1 MTTASGSAE
10 EHTGDVS
17 ELLALVARQL
27 DLRMPEIVREMRD
40 LLASRIDDLGGDPQ
54 LVEMLQA
61 SIEGNVTTICHILAN
76 GIDLESLQPTTAAV
90 EYAARLA
97 QRDVPLA
104 ALTRAYYLGQSMFL
118 RLGMDEAER
127 LGVSDRV
134 KIDVVRDIADVVHR
148 YIDWILQLVT
158 GVHEQER
165 RRWWSTRATLN
176 ASIIL
181 KVLRGDSL
189 PIRGFVSETGYTLA
203 QTHLGVMAWSDVD
216 AEDAARQH
224 EIDLLLRR
232 LATAVHSPVSPLIT
246 VVDRSTAWAWFGG
259 ARLDAGALAR
269 VEDLVATVPGV
280 RIALGEPGHDVEG
293 FRRTHEQAA
302 IARLVALSSPRYR
315 DRAVVSYAD
324 PQVAL
329 VQLLTKDATATA
341 TWVRE
346 VLGDYAGAGEQARV
360 MRDTVAAYYAA
371 DKNAVRA
378 AEQLGVH
385 RNTVRQRVDR
395 FEASVGVRGV
405 DPLQVALALRIYDD
419 LSMDGGDPRPT

>member
-127 LGVSDRV
+127 LGVTDRV

-165 RRWWSTRATLN
+165 RRWWTTRATLN

-224 EIDLLLRR
+224 EIDHLLRR
-232 LATAVHSPVSPLIT
+232 LATAVHSSAAPLIT

-259 ARLDAGALAR
+259 ARLDAEHWHGWRNSWRRCPACGPPSASRATTSRVFAERTSRPRSHGSWRCRRPATGTAR
-269 VEDLVATVPGV
+269 WC
-280 RIALGEPGHDVEG
+280 
-293 FRRTHEQAA
+293 RTPTP
-302 IARLVALSSPRYR
+302 RSRWSSC
-315 DRAVVSYAD
+315 
-324 PQVAL
+324 
-329 VQLLTKDATATA
+329 
-341 TWVRE
+341 
-346 VLGDYAGAGEQARV
+346 
-360 MRDTVAAYYAA
+360 
-371 DKNAVRA
+371 
-378 AEQLGVH
+378 
-385 RNTVRQRVDR
+385 
-395 FEASVGVRGV
+395 
-405 DPLQVALALRIYDD
+405 
-419 LSMDGGDPRPT
+419 

>member
-127 LGVSDRV
+127 LGVTDRV

-224 EIDLLLRR
+224 EIDHLLRR
-232 LATAVHSPVSPLIT
+232 LATAVHSSAAPLIT

-280 RIALGEPGHDVEG
+280 RTALGEPGHDVEG
-293 FRRTHEQAA
+293 FAERTSRPRSHGSWRCRRPATGTE
-302 IARLVALSSPRYR
+302 RWCRTPTPRSRWSSC
-315 DRAVVSYAD
+315 
-324 PQVAL
+324 
-329 VQLLTKDATATA
+329 
-341 TWVRE
+341 
-346 VLGDYAGAGEQARV
+346 
-360 MRDTVAAYYAA
+360 
-371 DKNAVRA
+371 
-378 AEQLGVH
+378 
-385 RNTVRQRVDR
+385 
-395 FEASVGVRGV
+395 
-405 DPLQVALALRIYDD
+405 
-419 LSMDGGDPRPT
+419 

>member
-134 KIDVVRDIADVVHR
+134 KMDVVRDIADVVHR

-232 LATAVHSPVSPLIT
+232 LATAVHSSAAPLIT

-269 VEDLVATVPGV
+269 VEELVATVPGV

-302 IARLVALSSPRYR
+302 ISRLVALSSPRYR
-315 DRAVVSYAD
+315 YRAVVSYAD

-329 VQLLTKDATATA
+329 VQLLTKDATATV

-360 MRDTVAAYYAA
+360 MRDTVATYYAA
-371 DKNAVRA
+371 DKNAVRT

-395 FEASVGVRGV
+395 FEASVGARGV

-419 LSMDGGDPRPT
+419 LSLDGGDPRPT

>member
-1 MTTASGSAE
+1 MTTASGSGE
-10 EHTGDVS
+10 ERTGDVS

-54 LVEMLQA
+54 LVDMLQA

-118 RLGMDEAER
+118 RLAMDEAER
-127 LGVSDRV
+127 LGVTDRV
-134 KIDVVRDIADVVHR
+134 KIGVVRDIADVVHR

-232 LATAVHSPVSPLIT
+232 LATAVHSSAAPLIT

-269 VEDLVATVPGV
+269 VEELVATVPGV

-302 IARLVALSSPRYR
+302 ISRLVALSSPRYR
-315 DRAVVSYAD
+315 YRAVVSYAD

-329 VQLLTKDATATA
+329 VQLLTKDATATV

-360 MRDTVAAYYAA
+360 MRDTVATYYAA
-371 DKNAVRA
+371 DKNAVRT

-395 FEASVGVRGV
+395 FEASVGARGV

-419 LSMDGGDPRPT
+419 LSLDGGDPRPT

>member
-1 MTTASGSAE
+1 MTSGPDPAE
-10 EHTGDVS
+10 EHSADVA
-17 ELLALVARQL
+17 ELLALVARQI
-27 DLRMPEIVREMRD
+27 DMRMPEIVREMRD

-76 GIDLESLQPTTAAV
+76 AIDLESLQPTTAAV

-97 QRDVPLA
+97 QRDVPLS

-118 RLGMDEAER
+118 RIGMDEAER
-127 LGVSDRV
+127 LGVTDRV

-165 RRWWSTRATLN
+165 RRWWSTRAALN

-189 PIRGFVSETGYTLA
+189 PLRGFASETGYTLA

-216 AEDAARQH
+216 ADDPARQH
-224 EIDLLLRR
+224 ELDLLLRR
-232 LATAVHSPVSPLIT
+232 LATAVHSPAPPLIT

-259 ARLDAGALAR
+259 ARLESDALAR
-269 VEDLVATVPGV
+269 VEELVMAVPGV
-280 RIALGEPGHDVEG
+280 RVTIGEPGRDVGG
-293 FRRTHEQAA
+293 FRRSHEQAA

-315 DRAVVSYAD
+315 DRAVVSYSD

-329 VQLLTKDATATA
+329 VQLLTKDSTTTA

-346 VLGDYAGAGEQARV
+346 VLGDYAAAGEHARV
-360 MRDTVAAYYAA
+360 MRETVAAYYAT

-378 AEQLGVH
+378 AERLGVH
-385 RNTVRQRVDR
+385 RNTVRQRVDK
-395 FEASVGVRGV
+395 FEATLGARGV

-419 LSMDGGDPRPT
+419 LILDGGDVLPS